1 MRQNHK
7 HVSENTKDDPNSIL
21 AIESMELLVGQNDK
35 KQQII
40 SSTTIEKTQI
50 DPDSVLDIDLI
61 TVSKMDNELD
71 PLIPSVQNQNEATT
85 SPVTTPTTNKV
96 FISPKILL
104 PFSPSG
110 LLGSPLLNCYRAPL
124 SPFANNSPN
133 SSFKP
138 KNPNSLKQSTK
149 SHGLESEDDN
159 IFNSPTRDLRT
170 QKQYKSLLEDK
181 SPTLYSE
188 TNLYQYAFD
197 KNSKVRVSNEKS
209 FAGDELSKLVIK
221 NVTSAKEQFLARC
234 LNKKIVI
241 NTENFNA
248 FVLKVIEF
256 AQANKGV
263 AKVSDGE
270 NKWQEFT
277 KENQVLQQF
286 SYKDAKAFSSIYQS
300 VSEDERI
307 YSGRQE
313 NLRSDIKVAARLKRI
328 PADLNDRIKESLSQ
342 EVVLKSI

>member
-104 PFSPSG
+104 PFSQSP
-110 LLGSPLLNCYRAPL
+110 LLGSPLLNCYVAPL
-124 SPFANNSPN
+124 SPFAINSLNSPFTPKIPEGPKIIEKADC
-133 SSFKP
+133 SSKRVD
-138 KNPNSLKQSTK
+138 KISK
-149 SHGLESEDDN
+149 SPL
-159 IFNSPTRDLRT
+159 RDLRT

-181 SPTLYSE
+181 SPPLYSE

-328 PADLNDRIKESLSQ
+328 PADLNDSIEQSLNQ
-342 EVVLKSI
+342 KVVSRSN

>member
-1 MRQNHK
+1 MTRENHTLD
-7 HVSENTKDDPNSIL
+7 NMNSV
-21 AIESMELLVGQNDK
+21 MDV
-35 KQQII
+35 I
-40 SSTTIEKTQI
+40 SLDRHS
-50 DPDSVLDIDLI
+50 DID
-61 TVSKMDNELD
+61 DELD
-71 PLIPSVQNQNEATT
+71 PFISSVQNQNEATT
-85 SPVTTPTTNKV
+85 PTTNKV
-96 FISPKILL
+96 FNSPRV
-104 PFSPSG
+104 FSPSSIG
-110 LLGSPLLNCYRAPL
+110 LLGSPYSSLGSPYSSLGFL
-124 SPFANNSPN
+124 SAINSPN
-133 SSFKP
+133 SPFFIPKILEGP
-138 KNPNSLKQSTK
+138 KNIEKADCSSKRVDEISK
-149 SHGLESEDDN
+149 SPL
-159 IFNSPTRDLRT
+159 RDLR
-170 QKQYKSLLEDK
+170 KQQYRSLLEDK

-209 FAGDELSKLVIK
+209 FVGDELSKLVIR
-221 NVTSAKEQFLARC
+221 NVTSAKKQFLERC
-234 LNKKIVI
+234 LNTKIVI

-270 NKWQEFT
+270 KKWQEFT
-277 KENQVLQQF
+277 KDNQVLQQF